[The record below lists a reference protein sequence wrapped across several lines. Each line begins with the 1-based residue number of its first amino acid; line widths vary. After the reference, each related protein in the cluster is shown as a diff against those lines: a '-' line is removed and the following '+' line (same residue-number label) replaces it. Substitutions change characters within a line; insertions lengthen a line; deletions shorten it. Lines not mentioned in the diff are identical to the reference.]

1 MWYNSMCKHSG
12 LECRVPGSET
22 IDPVLCYSKNPPYMF
37 TQKDLQQI
45 RSKGISIDEI
55 NQQIRH
61 FQNGFPPADIT
72 MPATPGKGIML
83 LNEGTQEHY
92 RNVFLDNGPDNRII
106 RFIPASGAA
115 SRMFKTLYSALD
127 HLEGSTAADQREWIS
142 ANKELAGFF
151 SKLDRYPFYEDL
163 AVGKDEEPA
172 RILAALLGKD
182 GLQYGSK
189 PKGLLKFHRY
199 SERDRRT
206 AFEEHLRE
214 AVKYCEGRDGIVRIH
229 LTVSPDHLD
238 GFQTEAARILP
249 LIEREKGVSID
260 LSFSFQKPETD
271 TIAVNPANEPF
282 RRQDGSLLFR
292 PGGHGALI
300 RNLDALDGDL
310 VFISNIDNVAPDRTK
325 NLRVEQKQVLGGV
338 LLEIRSKIFYY
349 LQQLDGEEKP
359 VKSRLDS
366 MVTYLHERL
375 GIAIPE
381 MLETWDVNELK
392 HWLIATMNRPIR
404 VCGMVRNE
412 GEPGG
417 GPFYVRKESGE
428 VSLQIVESSQIDLE
442 NREKAEIVKGSTHFN
457 PVDLVCSLRDYRG
470 EKFNLKNFVDPNTGF
485 ISEKSEGGRPL
496 KALELPGLWNGSM
509 AGWLTLF
516 VDVPVETFSPVKTVF
531 DLYRK
536 EHRA

>member
-1 MWYNSMCKHSG
+1 
-12 LECRVPGSET
+12 
-22 IDPVLCYSKNPPYMF
+22 MF

-55 NQQIRH
+55 NQQIKH
-61 FQNGFPPADIT
+61 FQLGFPPADIT

-83 LNEGTQEHY
+83 LTEGAQKHY
-92 RNVFLDNGPDNRII
+92 RNVFLDNAPDNRII

-115 SRMFKTLYSALD
+115 SRMFKSLFSALEK
-127 HLEGSTAADQREWIS
+127 LEGKNPEAQWKWIS
-142 ANKELAGFF
+142 GKKELARFYK
-151 SKLDRYPFYEDL
+151 KLERYPFYEDL
-163 AVGKDEEPA
+163 KLQGSVEPA
-172 RILAALLGKD
+172 GILTQLLGRE

-189 PKGLLKFHRY
+189 PKGLLKFHKY
-199 SERDRRT
+199 SEGDRRT
-206 AFEEHLRE
+206 AFEEHIRE

-249 LIEREKGVSID
+249 KIEQEKGVSID

-271 TIAVNPANEPF
+271 TIAVDLENEPF
-282 RRQDGSLLFR
+282 RKPDGTLLFR

-300 RNLDALDGDL
+300 RNLDTLDGDL
-310 VFISNIDNVAPDRTK
+310 VFVSNIDNVAPDRMK

-349 LQQLDGEEKP
+349 LQQLHSEEKP

-366 MVTYLHERL
+366 MVSYLHERL

-381 MLETWDVNELK
+381 MLESWDANELK
-392 HWLIATMNRPIR
+392 KWLISTMNRPIR

-417 GPFYVRKESGE
+417 GPFYVRNESGE
-428 VSLQIVESSQIDLE
+428 VSLQIVESSQVDLK
-442 NREKAEIVKGSTHFN
+442 NKEKADIVQASTHFN
-457 PVDLVCSLRDYRG
+457 PVDLVCSLRDYQG
-470 EKFNLKNFVDPNTGF
+470 EKFNLKHFVDPNTGF
-485 ISEKSEGGRPL
+485 ISEKSEGGRSL

-516 VDVPVETFSPVKTVF
+516 VDVPVETFSPAKTVF
-531 DLYRK
+531 DLCRK
-536 EHRA
+536 EHRT

>member
-1 MWYNSMCKHSG
+1 
-12 LECRVPGSET
+12 
-22 IDPVLCYSKNPPYMF
+22 MF

-55 NQQIRH
+55 NQQIKH
-61 FQNGFPPADIT
+61 FQHGFPPADIT

-83 LNEGTQEHY
+83 LTEGDQEHF
-92 RNVFLDNGPDNRII
+92 RQVFLNNGPDNRII
-106 RFIPASGAA
+106 RFVPASGAA
-115 SRMFKTLYSALD
+115 SRMFKELYNALEKF
-127 HLEGSTAADQREWIS
+127 EGKGTGAQWEWIS
-142 ANKELAGFF
+142 ENKELARFF
-151 SKLDRYPFYEDL
+151 KKLADYPFYEDL
-163 AVGKDEEPA
+163 AMEGGEEPA
-172 RILAALLGKD
+172 AILTLLLGSE
-182 GLQYGSK
+182 GLQYGSR
-189 PKGLLKFHRY
+189 PKGLLKFHKY
-199 SERDRRT
+199 SETDRRT
-206 AFEEHLRE
+206 AFEEHVRE
-214 AVKYCEGRDGIVRIH
+214 AVKYCEGRDGIVRMH

-249 LIEREKGVSID
+249 NLEQEKGVNID

-271 TIAVNPANEPF
+271 TIAVDPENEPF
-282 RRQDGSLLFR
+282 RMEDGTLLFR

-310 VFISNIDNVAPDRTK
+310 VFVSNIDNVAPDRTK

-338 LLEIRSKIFYY
+338 LLEIRSKVFYY
-349 LQQLDGEEKP
+349 LQQLDGDEKP
-359 VKSRLDS
+359 LKSQLDS
-366 MVTYLHERL
+366 MVSYLHERL

-381 MLETWDVNELK
+381 MLGSWDATELRK
-392 HWLIATMNRPIR
+392 WLIHTMDRPIR

-417 GPFYVRKESGE
+417 GPFYVRNESGE

-442 NREKAEIVKGSTHFN
+442 DPHKHSIVQGSTHFN
-457 PVDLVCSLRDYRG
+457 PVDLVCSLRNYMG
-470 EKFNLKNFVDPNTGF
+470 EKFNLNHFVDPNTGF
-485 ISEKSEGGRPL
+485 ISEKSEGGRDL

-531 DLYRK
+531 DLGRK